1 MKKLLIK
8 LIKMYQKIPGN
19 FHYSCRFYPTCSNY
33 AIDALNEYGTVKGSI
48 LSLWRIIRCNP
59 LSKPGY
65 DPIIKRS
72 EKSEKNN

>member
-33 AIDALNEYGTVKGSI
+33 AIDALNEYGTIKGSI
-48 LSLWRIIRCNP
+48 LSIWRILRCNP
-59 LSKPGY
+59 FSKPGY
-65 DPIIKRS
+65 DPVIKRS
-72 EKSEKNN
+72 EKNEKAN

>member
-1 MKKLLIK
+1 
-8 LIKMYQKIPGN
+8 MYQKIPGN

-72 EKSEKNN
+72 EKSEKDN